1 MNFSRVALVIGASAV
16 VLVPISPATAWGWQG
31 HEYVGAVAS
40 SLLNPNAR
48 KHVKALLGP
57 GLSLSQAAVW
67 ADCAKNVS
75 GPPDYKLNPRDLAA
89 VCNSFSK
96 AERQE
101 MWSYTRKNWSNCQ
114 YAHKATNCHK
124 AFHFADVNVHEH
136 EDYNE
141 SYFGAQN
148 YDVVHAIK
156 ALTAKLK
163 CDDGQACDTS
173 PFPGDIPSKRDALI
187 LLAHFVGDVH
197 QPLHVGAVY
206 LDPDSAQETGDSG
219 LETIGGN
226 ALLLTPGSSDN
237 LHHKW
242 DTVSSAT
249 PTTQAIAQ
257 ACLLAPLPN
266 PTPEPVESWASESV
280 AAATVAYAGMSFAP
294 DNEEA
299 GDWDV
304 QFADSSAYNKLTRR
318 VQAQQLIKAGAR
330 LAALLNSIWPS
341 TRKAAACH

>member
-1 MNFSRVALVIGASAV
+1 MKFSRSLLLIGAACFNFAST
-16 VLVPISPATAWGWQG
+16 PPASAWGWQG
-31 HEYVGAVAS
+31 HEYVGAVAFK
-40 SLLNPNAR
+40 LLNPNAR
-48 KHVKALLGP
+48 RHVKALLGP
-57 GLSLSQAAVW
+57 GLDLSLAAVW

-75 GPPDYKLNPRDLAA
+75 GPPNYKLNPRNLAA
-89 VCNSFSK
+89 VCNQFSA

-101 MWSYTRKNWSNCQ
+101 MWSYTRKNWSNCE

-136 EDYNE
+136 ADYDA
-141 SYFGAQN
+141 SYFGAQH
-148 YDVVHAIK
+148 YDVVHAID
-156 ALTAKLK
+156 ALVTKLK
-163 CDDGQACDTS
+163 CDDAEACDLS
-173 PFPGDIPSKRDALI
+173 PFPGDIESRRDALI
-187 LLAHFVGDVH
+187 LLAHFVGYLH

-206 LDPDSAQETGDSG
+206 LDPNNSQETGDSG

-226 ALLLTPGSSDN
+226 ALLLTPGSTDN

-257 ACLLAPLPN
+257 ACLIAPLPN

-280 AAATVAYAGMSFAP
+280 AAARIAYSGMSFTP
-294 DNEEA
+294 DTEPAE
-299 GDWDV
+299 WDI
-304 QFADSSAYNKLTRR
+304 QFADSAAYNKAVKR
-318 VQAQQLIKAGAR
+318 VQAQQLIKGGAR

-341 TRKAAACH
+341 TRKAAACR